1 MVNKVNK
8 DNTLISGPSLAETAA
23 GRKLHVITRT
33 AVLQV
38 LSESP
43 NKQRKLQILLTKPYE
58 FYIRISK
65 DKEGNP
71 TR

>member
-8 DNTLISGPSLAETAA
+8 DNTVISRPSLAETAA

-38 LSESP
+38 LSVT
-43 NKQRKLQILLTKPYE
+43 KQAK
-58 FYIRISK
+58 K
-65 DKEGNP
+65 DHVNYKYF
-71 TR
+71 

>member
-1 MVNKVNK
+1 MLNK
-8 DNTLISGPSLAETAA
+8 DNTVISGPSLADTAA

-43 NKQRKLQILLTKPYE
+43 NKQRKIMSTTNTSDEAL
-58 FYIRISK
+58 
-65 DKEGNP
+65 
-71 TR
+71 